1 MRCAVDSERIAQQAP
16 WRMLTIG
23 STVWAPFGAHG
34 WRPGTIIDLGK
45 HRSDK
50 TIVHLSFETGGKGR
64 RIAGELYW
72 RKPELKDSDKPRLGS
87 EAQIAATMS
96 ATTEAASWEKSSWR

>member
-45 HRSDK
+45 NRGDK
-50 TIVHLSFETGGKGR
+50 TIVYLSFETGGKGR

-72 RKPELKDSDKPRLGS
+72 RKPELKGRDKPRFGS
-87 EAQIAATMS
+87 EAPIAATVS
-96 ATTEAASWEKSSWR
+96 ATTETAT